1 MSRDQFAESV
11 IVVAEE
17 ILAKNSPSSG
27 SGGGASPPLPPDA
40 LIIVPVRNT
49 VLFPG
54 VVLPIALGRPKS
66 VAAAQQAVRDQ
77 RQVGILLQRAA
88 DVDDPSG
95 IDMHR
100 MGTLANILRFVTAPD
115 GTHHLVCQGEQR
127 FQIVEYLSGWPF
139 LVARVL
145 PVAESSVSGPEI
157 EARFVHLKAQA
168 VEAIELLPQAPRE
181 LLAAIQSIDAPPA
194 LADLTTAYMDI
205 KPDEKQ
211 EILETVDITA
221 RMDKVAR
228 LLSQRIEILKLS
240 QEIGRQTKSA
250 LDERQREVLL
260 REQMAAIQR
269 QLGEGDEGKAAEMA
283 ELDRAIVEAGM
294 PKEVEDQARKELRRL
309 QKMPEAAGE
318 YGMVRTYLDWL
329 IELPW
334 KLPEEKPIDI
344 KAARKVLDDD
354 HYDLDKI
361 KRRII
366 EYLAVRK
373 LAPAGKA
380 PILCFV
386 GPPGVGKTSL
396 GQSIARAMDRKF
408 VRVSLGGVH
417 DEAEIRGHRRT
428 YIGALPGNII
438 QAIRKAGS
446 RNCVMMLDEIDKLG
460 AGIHGDPGAALLEVL
475 DPEQN
480 NTFRDNYLAVPFDLS
495 RVVFIT
501 TANMLD
507 TIPGPLRDRMEIIG
521 LAGYTADEKLQIAHR
536 YLVKRQMEANGL
548 KPGQVE
554 IGNDVISDIIQGYT
568 REAGVRGLER
578 QIGQA
583 LRHAAVRIAESQDG
597 GQDGGQDGR
606 QNGPI
611 RITRDDL
618 LPILGA
624 PRFENEVAMRTSIPG
639 VATGL
644 AWTPVGGDI
653 LFIEATR
660 IPGSGR
666 LILTGQL
673 GDVMKESA
681 QAALSIVKNR
691 AVALGID
698 PARFE
703 KSDIHVHVPA
713 GAIPKD
719 GPSAGVAMF
728 MALTSLMTDRT
739 IRSDTAMT
747 GEISLRGLVL
757 PVGGIK
763 EKVVAAHSAGI
774 RRVMLPARN
783 KRDYDDI
790 PEIARK
796 EMEFVWLERVE
807 QAVEAALEPRASD
820 KAPAPALAGAEA

>member
-1 MSRDQFAESV
+1 MAEQLQLK
-11 IVVAEE
+11 A
-17 ILAKNSPSSG
+17 SPG
-27 SGGGASPPLPPDA
+27 EGGGSPPLPPDA

-54 VVLPIALGRPKS
+54 LVLPITLARPKS

-88 DVDDPSG
+88 DVDDPG
-95 IDMHR
+95 AVDMHR
-100 MGTLANILRFVTAPD
+100 MGTVANIVRYITAPD
-115 GTHHLVCQGEQR
+115 GTNHVVCQGEQR

-145 PVAESSVSGPEI
+145 RIPEPDTKTSEI
-157 EARFVHLKAQA
+157 EARFVNLKAQTL
-168 VEAIELLPQAPRE
+168 EAIQLLPQVPQD
-181 LLAAIQSIDAPPA
+181 LLAAIQSIEAPSE
-194 LADLTTAYMDI
+194 LADLATAYMDV

-221 RMDKVAR
+221 RMDKVSRQLAH
-228 LLSQRIEILKLS
+228 RIEVLRLS
-240 QEIGRQTKSA
+240 QEIGKQTKAA

-269 QLGEGDEGKAAEMA
+269 QLGEGDDGKAAEIA
-283 ELDRAIVEAGM
+283 ELDAAIGKAGM

-344 KAARKVLDDD
+344 NEARRILDED
-354 HYDLDKI
+354 HFGLEKI
-361 KRRII
+361 KKRIV

-373 LAPAGKA
+373 LSPQGKA

-396 GQSIARAMDRKF
+396 GQSIARAMSRKF

-438 QAIRKAGS
+438 QAIRKAGA
-446 RNCVMMLDEIDKLG
+446 RDCVMMLDEIDKLG
-460 AGIHGDPGAALLEVL
+460 AGIQGDPGAALLEVL

-507 TIPGPLRDRMEIIG
+507 TIPGPLRDRMEIIS
-521 LAGYTADEKLQIAHR
+521 LSGYTADEKLEIAKR
-536 YLVKRQMEANGL
+536 YLVRRQLEANGL
-548 KPGQVE
+548 KADQVE
-554 IGNDVISDIIQGYT
+554 IGEDVLRDVIASYT

-578 QIGQA
+578 QIGQV
-583 LRHAAVRIAESQDG
+583 LRNAAVRIAEG
-597 GQDGGQDGR
+597 GA
-606 QNGPI
+606 GPI
-611 RITRDDL
+611 RITKKDVTE
-618 LPILGA
+618 ILG
-624 PRFENEVAMRTSIPG
+624 PSRFESEVAMRVSVPG

-691 AVALGID
+691 AAALGID
-698 PARFE
+698 ASRFE
-703 KSDIHVHVPA
+703 KSDIHIHVPA
-713 GAIPKD
+713 GATPKD

-728 MALTSLMTDRT
+728 MALVSLMTDRT

-774 RRVMLPARN
+774 KRVMLPARN
-783 KRDYDDI
+783 RRDYDDI
-790 PEIARK
+790 PETARK
-796 EMEFVWLERVE
+796 EMEFIWLERVE
-807 QAVEAALEPRASD
+807 EAVANALEPKAAAD
-820 KAPAPALAGAEA
+820 KPQGAAPQLVGAQA